1 MGGTL
6 GLGEDLVQLC
16 GGVSMERGGKREI
29 SMERGGKTSRW
40 DCIGTDGWGG
50 CRHGQKLDVGS
61 FLGSFPLR
69 GEQGV
74 DVGEGGTMVMGRM
87 RDGSAMRWRSVTEWG
102 FGGRDWVG
110 GQERER
116 TVLDEKIELRNTGI
130 EFAHLPL

>member
-1 MGGTL
+1 MWWVGGTL

-40 DCIGTDGWGG
+40 DCNGTDGWGD
-50 CRHGQKLDVGS
+50 CRHGRKLDVGS

-69 GEQGV
+69 GEA
-74 DVGEGGTMVMGRM
+74 GGGCR
-87 RDGSAMRWRSVTEWG
+87 RGWDDGDGKGSAMRWRSVTEWG
-102 FGGRDWVG
+102 VGGRDWVG

-116 TVLDEKIELRNTGI
+116 TVLDDKLELRITGI
-130 EFAHLPL
+130 EFA